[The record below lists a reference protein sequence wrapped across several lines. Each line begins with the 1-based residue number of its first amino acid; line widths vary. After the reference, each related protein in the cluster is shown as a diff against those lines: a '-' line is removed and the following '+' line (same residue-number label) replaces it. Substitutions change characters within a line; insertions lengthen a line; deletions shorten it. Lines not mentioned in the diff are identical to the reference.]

1 MQAHSD
7 RLREGGLAESHR
19 VRNWNCLFRL
29 ANERLTKAAVN
40 MRRPHRAAVKAH
52 VQTLVSQALPAKG
65 ADTARQARIDGHA
78 LADSERGHVL
88 ARPSNDA
95 RDLVPQDHRMTDLY
109 RSESAVVVIVKVR
122 SADAPDLDLHPHIVS
137 TERLVR
143 HLLITQ
149 VLGGMDDDGFH
160 WS

>member
-7 RLREGGLAESHR
+7 WLREGGLAESHG

-40 MRRPHRAAVKAH
+40 MRRPHRAAVEAH
-52 VQTLVSQALPAKG
+52 VQTLVAQALPAKG
-65 ADTARQARIDGHA
+65 ANTARQARIDGYA
-78 LADSERGHVL
+78 PADSERGHVL
-88 ARPSNDA
+88 ACLSDHA
-95 RDLVPQDHRMTDLY
+95 GCLVPQEK
-109 RSESAVVVIVKVR
+109 ESTNLHSPDPAVAVIVKVR
-122 SADAPDLDLHPHIVS
+122 STDAPDLDLHPHVVS

-143 HLLITQ
+143 HLLGAQI
-149 VLGGMDDDGFH
+149 VGGGGAYGSH